1 MSTTDIKELRAELL
15 NEQIRHER
23 IKADLAA
30 LELASATDTE
40 RDRQVKGGK
49 LRLLNINDVIVG
61 KKAEL
66 WLDALQHWE
75 RRDPGEPVQVTI
87 NSPGGSVTDGLAI
100 YDTLMRMRRNGHRVI
115 THGQG
120 LVASMASVLLQAGD
134 ERVMDERAK
143 LMIHEGSIH
152 TSGES
157 RMSRGDRE
165 DMEQFMAML
174 DKDLVTILAERS
186 TLSERQL
193 RNRWKRKDWWLTAEE
208 ALKLGFVDRVE

>member
-1 MSTTDIKELRAELL
+1 MSTEIQTLRADLL
-15 NEQIRHER
+15 KEQIRHER
-23 IKADLAA
+23 TKADLAA
-30 LELASATDTE
+30 LELASAEDVE
-40 RDRQVKGGK
+40 RDRLVRGGK
-49 LRLLNINDVIVG
+49 LRLLNINDMIIG
-61 KKAEL
+61 KKAEA

-75 RRDPGEPVQVTI
+75 RRDPGEPITVNI
-87 NSPGGSVTDGLAI
+87 NSPGGEVTVGLAI
-100 YDTLMRMRRNGHRVI
+100 YDTLMRMRRNGHTI
-115 THGQG
+115 TTHGQG

>member
-30 LELASATDTE
+30 LELASATDGE

-100 YDTLMRMRRNGHRVI
+100 YDTLMRMRRNGHKVI

-143 LMIHEGSIH
+143 LMIHEGSVNF
-152 TSGES
+152 GDGWVK
-157 RMSRGDRE
+157 RGDQE
-165 DMEQFMAML
+165 DMASFMAML
-174 DKDLVTILAERS
+174 DKDLVSILAERS

-193 RNRWKRKDWWLTAEE
+193 RNRWKRKDWWMGADE
-208 ALKLGFVDRVE
+208 ALKFGFVDRIE